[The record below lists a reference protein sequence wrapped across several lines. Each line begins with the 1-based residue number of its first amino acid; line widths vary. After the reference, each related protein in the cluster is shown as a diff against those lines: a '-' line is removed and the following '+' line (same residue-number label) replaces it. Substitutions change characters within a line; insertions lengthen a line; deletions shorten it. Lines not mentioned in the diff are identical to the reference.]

1 MAGHNSCPNMRICII
16 GGIFDKPADYRA
28 RHSISP
34 ETVLAD
40 GLRQRG
46 WQVTLSGHS
55 AALPP
60 GDFDLVH
67 VHHFGRAALRLAAAT
82 GRPPFVLTT
91 HDPFAM
97 NGLPVGWRRR
107 LTDGFVL
114 RKADAIVALSRTERD
129 FLARRRGLPPE
140 RIAVIPNGISTAVF
154 ERIPVADESTND
166 LLFVGQLQPFKGL
179 DYLLRAL
186 PAVRDFHPR
195 VKLRI
200 VYQTGALL
208 DRYRKHAA
216 RLGLDGCLEFAGSRT
231 PAGLA
236 QLYSTAAVVVS
247 PSLGECL
254 STVVLEAMCC
264 GATVVATDVGGIRE
278 QLDEDTGVIV
288 PPRDSAALARA
299 ISTLLAD
306 GDQRRRLG
314 QAAWRKAH
322 AHFTVRQ
329 MIDRHVRLYEEL
341 LETHARAA

>member
-1 MAGHNSCPNMRICII
+1 MRICIV
-16 GGIFDKPADYRA
+16 GGIFDKPADYRVQ
-28 RHSISP
+28 HSISP

-46 WQVTLSGHS
+46 WQVTLAGHS
-55 AALPP
+55 APLPP
-60 GDFDLVH
+60 GDFDVIH
-67 VHHFGRAALRLAAAT
+67 VHHFGRAALRLASAT

-97 NGLPVGWRRR
+97 NGLPVGWRRL

-114 RKADAIVALSRTERD
+114 RKADAVVALSNAERD
-129 FLARRRGLPPE
+129 FLARRRGLSAG
-140 RIAVIPNGISTAVF
+140 RIAVIPNGIRTAVF
-154 ERIPVADESTND
+154 DRTSEPAEAASD
-166 LLFVGQLQPFKGL
+166 LLFVGQLQEFKGL

-186 PAVRDFHPR
+186 PAVRECCPC
-195 VKLRI
+195 VKLRV

-216 RLGLDGCLEFAGSRT
+216 QLGLNGCLEFAGSKT
-231 PAGLA
+231 ASGLA

-264 GATVVATDVGGIRE
+264 GAAVVATDVGGIRE

-288 PPRDSAALARA
+288 PPRDSAALAHA

-306 GDQRRRLG
+306 AGRRQRLG

-322 AHFTVRQ
+322 AQFNVRQ
-329 MIDRHVRLYEEL
+329 MIERHVRLYEEL
-341 LETHARAA
+341 LETDGCAA

>member
-1 MAGHNSCPNMRICII
+1 MHICIV
-16 GGIFDKPADYRA
+16 GGIFDKPAGYRD

-46 WQVTLSGHS
+46 WQVTLAGHS
-55 AALPP
+55 APLPP
-60 GDFDLVH
+60 SCFDLVH

-82 GRPPFVLTT
+82 ARPPFVLTT

-114 RKADAIVALSRTERD
+114 RKANAIVALSNAERD
-129 FLARRRGLPPE
+129 FLARRRRILPE
-140 RIAVIPNGISTAVF
+140 HIAVIPNGISTSVF
-154 ERIPVADESTND
+154 ERTSAPAEPTDD

-179 DYLLRAL
+179 DYLLKAL
-186 PAVRDFHPR
+186 PAVRAACPR
-195 VKLRI
+195 VKLRV

-208 DRYRKHAA
+208 DRYRKHASQ
-216 RLGLDGCLEFAGSRT
+216 LGLNGCVEFAGAKT
-231 PAGLA
+231 AAGLA
-236 QLYSTAAVVVS
+236 QLYSSATVVIS

-264 GATVVATDVGGIRE
+264 GAAVVATDVGGIRE
-278 QLDEDTGVIV
+278 QLDEESGVIV
-288 PPRDSAALARA
+288 PPRDSAALAGA
-299 ISTLLAD
+299 ISALLAD
-306 GDQRRRLG
+306 ATRRRRLG
-314 QAAWRKAH
+314 DAACRKAH
-322 AHFTVRQ
+322 SQFTVRQ